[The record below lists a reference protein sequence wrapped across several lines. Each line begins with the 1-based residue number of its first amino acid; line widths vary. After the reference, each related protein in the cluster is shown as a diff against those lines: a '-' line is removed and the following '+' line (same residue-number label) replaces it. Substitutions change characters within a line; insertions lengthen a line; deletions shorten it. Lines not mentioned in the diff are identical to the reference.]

1 MTLVEEYL
9 EYTKNYK
16 EVYGDKTLVLMQV
29 GSFYECYAV
38 KKGEGIYE
46 GSNIVDFA
54 QINDMVIANK
64 NTTVNDD
71 NVVMAGFGLPQLDK
85 YVRRMLHNGYTIII
99 FAQDLQMKNTTRS
112 LMGIFSPGTY
122 FDTNDNTNSD
132 GENLNS
138 STNLSNNTLC
148 LWIHYSK
155 PNKFVK
161 NETLTIGLNII
172 DILTGKLINYEYSQP
187 YENSPTT
194 YDQLEKYISIYN
206 PSEVIIISN
215 KMNSSELNANIT
227 ELNKNTYID
236 DVINY
241 ANINAQKIHKI
252 YLDEKQG
259 SINSKVNNSK
269 IDSFEKIAN
278 NCEKQVYQETLIDKI
293 FGAGAYRSNFEF
305 QNYSIANQSL
315 CFLIDFIDKH
325 NPALIKHIDF
335 PCFENINSKLI
346 LANHSLKQLNM
357 ISDQRHNG
365 KLGCVANFL
374 NNCITNAGKRKFN
387 YDLLH
392 PICDGASLNASY
404 NVTDHL
410 IKTQFYKTIRG
421 YLLNVRDIEKIDR
434 KLVLGKIEPR
444 DFASLYNNLS
454 NVSNLFEKITCIEE
468 NKELALYIGNIINYD
483 ISEACNKI
491 NNYISNV
498 FDLSKLNVVIDKL
511 NNNDLESMFFIN
523 QNYNTNLN
531 KLYKSCVDSRQQ
543 LEAIAFFFSNLLMEY
558 EKSRTTNSSKAKTK
572 AKTSKKETN
581 EDKNS
586 DYIANPHLIND
597 DFVSGGYI
605 KFHETS
611 KNEVMLITTKRRG
624 AILKEIIQKIIE
636 KSGTKYEY
644 INYTSKYSK
653 FGEIIEIDL
662 SSILFK
668 NHGSANSNIIV
679 YSQQIDSICYDI
691 QNSREELIEEI
702 NSNYKTILCEFKNII
717 YNVVTNTNTNVSNT
731 NSNIKNER
739 FSLLGKISQFIAL
752 SDVCYVK
759 AYNALKY
766 NYCRPVI
773 DESEGSSKSYVNFK
787 KIRHCLIEQLN
798 TNELYVTNDLEI
810 GASNNGLLLY
820 GTNAVGKT
828 SFIKSIGIALIMAQA
843 GMFVPCEEFTYYP
856 YEYLFTRLL
865 GNDNI
870 FKGLSTFAV
879 EMCEL
884 RTILKNANSKSI
896 ILGDELC
903 SGTES
908 TSALSIFVSSL
919 ERLHAL
925 ASTFLFATH
934 FHEILEY
941 EEVKNLDSMKI
952 YHMSVFF
959 DREQKTLIY
968 NRKLRTGPG
977 ESMYGL
983 EVCKSL
989 DLPEDFIE
997 RAYAIRNKYN
1007 KSNVSVLEAKKSR
1020 YNANKLRGM
1029 CELCNNNEGTEV
1041 HHLQY
1046 QKNAKD
1052 GIINGEFN
1060 KNHKANLINIC
1071 EACHNKI
1078 HSSSQ
1083 EFRITKTTNGYKLL
1097 EL

>member
-9 EYTKNYK
+9 EHTKNYK
-16 EVYGDKTLVLMQV
+16 AIYGDKTLVLMQV
-29 GSFYECYAV
+29 GSFYECYAI

-54 QINDMVIANK
+54 QINDMVIAHK
-64 NTTVNDD
+64 NTTINDD

-85 YVRRMLHNGYTIII
+85 YVKRMLNNGYSVII
-99 FAQDLQMKNTTRS
+99 FAQDLQMKNTSRS
-112 LMGIFSPGTY
+112 LIGIYSPGTY
-122 FDTNDNTNSD
+122 FDTNDNINSTS
-132 GENLNS
+132 ENMNNN
-138 STNLSNNTLC
+138 TNLSNNTLC

-161 NETLTIGLNII
+161 NATLSIGLNII
-172 DILTGKLINYEYSQP
+172 DILTGKLINYEYTQP

-215 KMNSSELNANIT
+215 KMNSTDLSSNS
-227 ELNKNTYID
+227 NTYID
-236 DVINY
+236 DVISY
-241 ANINAQKIHKI
+241 ANINAQKIYKI
-252 YLDEKQG
+252 YLDEKEVA
-259 SINSKVNNSK
+259 INSKNSK
-269 IDSFEKIAN
+269 AVESFEKIAA
-278 NCEKQVYQETLIDKI
+278 NCEKQVYQEALIDKI
-293 FGAGAYRSNFEF
+293 FGAGAYKTNFEF

-325 NPALIKHIDF
+325 NPSLIKHIDF

-374 NNCITNAGKRKFN
+374 NNCITNAGRRKFN

-392 PICDGASLNASY
+392 PICNSATLNASY
-404 NVTDHL
+404 DVTEHL
-410 IKTQFYKTIRG
+410 IKTQFYKTIRD
-421 YLLNVRDIEKIDR
+421 YLLNVKDIEKIDR
-434 KLVLGKIEPR
+434 KLILGKIEPR
-444 DFASLYNNLS
+444 DFANLYNNLS
-454 NVSNLFEKITCIEE
+454 NVSTLFEKITCIEE
-468 NKELALYIGNIINYD
+468 NKDLALYIGDIINYD
-483 ISEACNKI
+483 ISDACNKI
-491 NNYISNV
+491 NNYIANV
-498 FDLSKLNVVIDKL
+498 FELSKLNVTIDKL

-523 QNYNTNLN
+523 KNYNENLN
-531 KLYKSCVDSRQQ
+531 KLYKNSIDSRQQ
-543 LEAIAFFFSNLLMEY
+543 LEAIASFFSNLLMEY
-558 EKSRTTNSSKAKTK
+558 EKTKTTNYSKTKAK
-572 AKTSKKETN
+572 AKTSKKETI

-586 DYIANPHLIND
+586 DYISNPLLVNNDLNGDIN
-597 DFVSGGYI
+597 FYNGYI
-605 KFHETS
+605 KLHETS

-636 KSGTKYEY
+636 QSGTKYEY
-644 INYTSKYSK
+644 INYISKYSK

-679 YSQQIDSICYDI
+679 YSAEIDSICNNI
-691 QNSREELIEEI
+691 QNSREQLIEEL

-717 YNVVTNTNTNVSNT
+717 YNVVTNSVKS
-731 NSNIKNER
+731 ER

-752 SDVCYVK
+752 NDVCYVK

-773 DESEGSSKSYVNFK
+773 DDREGSSKSYINFK
-787 KIRHCLIEQLN
+787 KIRHCLIEHLN
-798 TNELYVTNDLEI
+798 TSELYVTNDLEI
-810 GASNNGLLLY
+810 GTSNNGLLLY

-828 SFIKSIGIALIMAQA
+828 SFIKSIGIALIMAQS

-919 ERLHAL
+919 ERLHSL
-925 ASTFLFATH
+925 TSTFLFATH

-941 EEVKNLDSMKI
+941 EEVKNLNAMKV
-952 YHMSVFF
+952 YHMSVLF

-977 ESMYGL
+977 QSMYGL

-997 RAYAIRNKYN
+997 RAYAIRHKYN
-1007 KSNVSVLEAKKSR
+1007 KSNISVLEAKKSR

-1029 CELCNNNEGTEV
+1029 CELCNSYEGTEV

-1078 HSSSQ
+1078 HSLNS
-1083 EFRITKTTNGYKLL
+1083 EFRITKTTNGYKLMATN
-1097 EL
+1097 

>member
-16 EVYGDKTLVLMQV
+16 AIYGEKSLVLMQV
-29 GSFYECYAV
+29 GSFYECYAI

-64 NTTVNDD
+64 NTSVNDCD
-71 NVVMAGFGLPQLDK
+71 VVMAGFGLPQIDK
-85 YVRRMLHNGYTIII
+85 YVKRMLNNGYTIII
-99 FAQDLQMKNTTRS
+99 YAQDTQTKNTTRS
-112 LMGIFSPGTY
+112 LVAICSPGTF
-122 FDTNDNTNSD
+122 FDNNDNTNCMS
-132 GENLNS
+132 E
-138 STNLSNNTLC
+138 NLSNNSLC

-155 PNKFVK
+155 PSKFVK
-161 NETLTIGLNII
+161 TETITFGLNII
-172 DILTGKLINYEYSQP
+172 DILTGKIVNYEYSQP

-206 PSEVIIISN
+206 PSEVIIITN
-215 KMNSSELNANIT
+215 KLYST
-227 ELNKNTYID
+227 ELINDEDTNNIYSYID

-252 YLDEKQG
+252 YLDEKQAT
-259 SINSKVNNSK
+259 NNSK
-269 IDSFEKIAN
+269 LDSFEKIAS

-293 FGAGAYRSNFEF
+293 YGSGAYRDNFEF

-315 CFLIDFIDKH
+315 CFLIDFIYKH
-325 NPALIKHIDF
+325 NPSLIKHIDF
-335 PCFENINSKLI
+335 PCFENINAKLV

-392 PICDGASLNASY
+392 PICDVAILNASY
-404 NVTDHL
+404 DVTEHL
-410 IKTQFYKTIRG
+410 IQTEFYKTIRE
-421 YLLNVRDIEKIDR
+421 YLLNIRDIEKIDR
-434 KLVLGKIEPR
+434 KLVLGKIEPK

-454 NVSNLFEKITCIEE
+454 SVSKLFEKITCLKE
-468 NKELALYIGNIINYD
+468 NKELALYMNCVINCN

-491 NNYISNV
+491 NTYISNV
-498 FDLSKLNVVIDKL
+498 FDISKLNVVIDKL
-511 NNNDLESMFFIN
+511 NNNDLEELFFIKN
-523 QNYNTNLN
+523 TYNTNLN
-531 KLYKSCVDSRQQ
+531 KLYKSSLDSRQQ
-543 LEAIAFFFSNLLMEY
+543 LETIASFLSNLLMDY
-558 EKSRTTNSSKAKTK
+558 EKMKTSNSSKNK
-572 AKTSKKETN
+572 AKTSKKDN
-581 EDKNS
+581 VDHKDS
-586 DYIANPHLIND
+586 DYITNPSTSEDININL
-597 DFVSGGYI
+597 STSYI

-611 KNEVMLITTKRRG
+611 KNEVMLITTKRR
-624 AILKEIIQKIIE
+624 ALILKEIIQKIID

-644 INYTSKYSK
+644 INYISKYSK

-662 SSILFK
+662 STIQFK
-668 NHGSANSNIIV
+668 NYGSTNSNSIV
-679 YSQQIDSICYDI
+679 FSEDIDKLCYTI
-691 QNSREELIEEI
+691 QNSREQLIEEI
-702 NSNYKTILCEFKNII
+702 NINYKNIMSEFKVLL
-717 YNVVTNTNTNVSNT
+717 YNVNVSN
-731 NSNIKNER
+731 NNLKSER
-739 FSLLGKISQFIAL
+739 ISLLGKISQFIAL

-766 NYCRPVI
+766 NYCKPKIQDV
-773 DESEGSSKSYVNFK
+773 SNKSCVHFK
-787 KIRHCLIEQLN
+787 KIRHCLIEHLN

-810 GASNNGLLLY
+810 GTSNTGLLLY

-828 SFIKSIGIALIMAQA
+828 SFIKSIGIAIIMAQA
-843 GMFVPCEEFTYYP
+843 GMYVPCEEFTYYP

-884 RTILKNANSKSI
+884 RTILKNANTKSI

-919 ERLHAL
+919 ERLHTL
-925 ASTFLFATH
+925 GSTFLFATH

-941 EEVKNLDSMKI
+941 EEVKNLDFMKI
-952 YHMSVFF
+952 YHMSVMF
-959 DREQKTLIY
+959 DREAKTLIY
-968 NRKLRTGPG
+968 DRKLREGPG

-1007 KSNVSVLEAKKSR
+1007 KSNLSVLEAKKSR
-1020 YNANKLRGM
+1020 YNASKLRGL
-1029 CELCNNNEGTEV
+1029 CELCNNNIGTEV

-1071 EACHNKI
+1071 ESCHNKI
-1078 HSSSQ
+1078 HSSNS
-1083 EFRITKTTNGYKLL
+1083 EFRITKTTNGYKLFQL
-1097 EL
+1097 

>member
-1 MTLVEEYL
+1 
-9 EYTKNYK
+9 
-16 EVYGDKTLVLMQV
+16 
-29 GSFYECYAV
+29 
-38 KKGEGIYE
+38 
-46 GSNIVDFA
+46 
-54 QINDMVIANK
+54 
-64 NTTVNDD
+64 
-71 NVVMAGFGLPQLDK
+71 
-85 YVRRMLHNGYTIII
+85 MLNNGYTVII
-99 FAQDLQMKNTTRS
+99 FAQDLQMKNTSRS
-112 LMGIFSPGTY
+112 LVGIYSPGTF
-122 FDTNDNTNSD
+122 FDNNDTYNCDN
-132 GENLNS
+132 ENLNS
-138 STNLSNNTLC
+138 NTNLSNNTLC

-155 PNKFVK
+155 PNKVIK

-172 DILTGKLINYEYSQP
+172 DILTGKIVNYEYTQP

-206 PSEVIIISN
+206 PSEVIIITN
-215 KMNSSELNANIT
+215 KNNSS
-227 ELNKNTYID
+227 YID

-252 YLDEKQG
+252 YLHEKQ
-259 SINSKVNNSK
+259 SKTCNKV
-269 IDSFEKIAN
+269 DSFEKIAA
-278 NCEKQVYQETLIDKI
+278 NCEKQIYQETLIDKI
-293 FGAGAYRSNFEF
+293 FGIGAYRDNFEF

-325 NPALIKHIDF
+325 NPSLIKNIDF

-392 PICDGASLNASY
+392 PICNSAILNASY
-404 NVTDHL
+404 DVTDHL
-410 IKTQFYKTIRG
+410 IKSEFYKTIRD
-421 YLLNVRDIEKIDR
+421 YLLNMRDIEKIDR
-434 KLVLGKIEPR
+434 KLILGKIEPR
-444 DFASLYNNLS
+444 DFASLHNNLS
-454 NVSNLFEKITCIEE
+454 SVSKLYEKITHLEE
-468 NKELALYIGNIINYD
+468 NKDLALYIGNIINYD

-498 FDLSKLNVVIDKL
+498 FELSKLNVVIDKL
-511 NNNDLESMFFIN
+511 NNNDLETIFFIN
-523 QNYNTNLN
+523 KSYNINLN
-531 KLYKSCVDSRQQ
+531 KLYKRSIDSRQQ
-543 LEAIAFFFSNLLMEY
+543 LEAIAFFFSNLLMDY
-558 EKSRTTNSSKAKTK
+558 EKTKTSSISKSK
-572 AKTSKKETN
+572 AKTSKNGVEQK
-581 EDKNS
+581 DS
-586 DYIANPHLIND
+586 DYITNPLVSNDINND
-597 DFVSGGYI
+597 INFSSGYI

-624 AILKEIIQKIIE
+624 AILKEIIQKLIE

-644 INYTSKYSK
+644 INYISKYDK

-668 NHGSANSNIIV
+668 NYGSNNSNTIV
-679 YSQQIDSICYDI
+679 YSQDIDAICHNV
-691 QNSREELIEEI
+691 QNSREQLIEEI
-702 NSNYKTILCEFKNII
+702 NSNYKTILGDFKNML
-717 YNVVTNTNTNVSNT
+717 YNV
-731 NSNIKNER
+731 NSNVNSNNNNNLKKER
-739 FSLLGKISQFIAL
+739 ISYLGKISQFIAL
-752 SDVCYVK
+752 IDVCHVK

-766 NYCRPVI
+766 NYCRPII
-773 DESEGSSKSYVNFK
+773 DTNSTKSYVNFK
-787 KIRHCLIEQLN
+787 KIRHCLIEHLN
-798 TNELYVTNDLEI
+798 NHELYVTNDLEI
-810 GASNNGLLLY
+810 GTNNNGLLLY

-828 SFIKSIGIALIMAQA
+828 SFIKSIGIAIIMAQS
-843 GMFVPCEEFTYYP
+843 GMFVPCEEFTYCP

-884 RTILKNANSKSI
+884 RTILKNATTKSI

-919 ERLHAL
+919 ERLHEL
-925 ASTFLFATH
+925 NSTFLFATH

-941 EEVKNLDSMKI
+941 EEVKNLNSLKV
-952 YHMSVFF
+952 YHMSVVF

-968 NRKLRTGPG
+968 NRKLREGPG
-977 ESMYGL
+977 QSMYGL

-1029 CELCNNNEGTEV
+1029 CELCNNYEGTEV

-1046 QKNAKD
+1046 QKNAKH

-1071 EACHNKI
+1071 NFCHNKI
-1078 HSSSQ
+1078 HSLDQ
-1083 EFRITKTTNGYKLL
+1083 EYRITKTSNGYKLL
-1097 EL
+1097 ELEHIQ

>member
-9 EYTKNYK
+9 EHTKNYK
-16 EVYGDKTLVLMQV
+16 QIYGEKTLVLMQV
-29 GSFYECYAV
+29 GSFYECYAI
-38 KKGEGIYE
+38 KKGEGLYE

-54 QINDMVIANK
+54 QINDMVIAHK
-64 NTTVNDD
+64 NTSINGND
-71 NVVMAGFGLPQLDK
+71 VVMAGFGLPQLEK
-85 YVRRMLHNGYTIII
+85 YIKRMLHNGYSVVI
-99 FAQDLQMKNTTRS
+99 FAQDSQTKNTSRS
-112 LMGIFSPGTY
+112 LLAIYSPGTY
-122 FDTNDNTNSD
+122 FDNNDNYSSD
-132 GENLNS
+132 GENLNG
-138 STNLSNNTLC
+138 NCLSNNTLC

-155 PNKFVK
+155 PNKIVK
-161 NETLTIGLNII
+161 TETLTLGLNII
-172 DILTGKLINYEYSQP
+172 DVLTGKVVHYEYSQP
-187 YENSPTT
+187 YDNSPTT

-206 PSEVIIISN
+206 PSEVIIITN
-215 KMNSSELNANIT
+215 KMNSSELD
-227 ELNKNTYID
+227 NKDLGKNSYID

-241 ANINAQKIHKI
+241 ANINAQKIHKV
-252 YLDEKQG
+252 YLHEKQ
-259 SINSKVNNSK
+259 SKINSKV
-269 IDSFEKIAN
+269 DSFESIAY
-278 NCEKQVYQETLIDKI
+278 NCEKQLYQETLINKI
-293 FGAGAYRSNFEF
+293 FGCGAYREHFEF

-325 NPALIKHIDF
+325 NPSLIKHIDF

-392 PICDGASLNASY
+392 PICTSDTLNASY
-404 NVTDHL
+404 NVTEVL
-410 IKTQFYKTIRG
+410 IQTEFYKTIRN

-454 NVSNLFEKITCIEE
+454 NVSTLFEKITCVHE
-468 NKELALYIGNIINYD
+468 NRELALYIKDIINYD

-491 NNYISNV
+491 NNYIVNV
-498 FDLSKLNVVIDKL
+498 FDISKLSVTIDKL

-523 QNYNTNLN
+523 QNYNENLS
-531 KLYKSCVDSRQQ
+531 KLYKNSLDSREQ
-543 LEAIAFFFSNLLMEY
+543 LEAIASFLSNLLMEY
-558 EKSRTTNSSKAKTK
+558 EKTKTTNSSKSK
-572 AKTSKKETN
+572 AKACKKDN
-581 EDKNS
+581 IDYKDS
-586 DYIANPHLIND
+586 DYIANPSLPND
-597 DFVSGGYI
+597 DLVSGYI

-624 AILKEIIQKIIE
+624 AILKEIVQKIIE

-679 YSQQIDSICYDI
+679 YSSQIDSICHDI
-691 QNSREELIEEI
+691 QNSREQLIEEI
-702 NSNYKTILCEFKNII
+702 NSNYKAILCEFKNII
-717 YNVVTNTNTNVSNT
+717 YNVVTNSNVS
-731 NSNIKNER
+731 SKNER

-773 DESEGSSKSYVNFK
+773 DKGASKSYVNFK

-798 TNELYVTNDLEI
+798 SQELYVTNDLEI
-810 GASNNGLLLY
+810 GTSNNGLLLY

-843 GMFVPCEEFTYYP
+843 GMYVPCEEFTYYP
-856 YEYLFTRLL
+856 YEYLFTRVL

-884 RTILKNANSKSI
+884 RTILKNANNKSI

-919 ERLHAL
+919 ERLHSL

-952 YHMSVFF
+952 YHMSVVY

-1020 YNANKLRGM
+1020 YNAHKLRGM
-1029 CELCNNNEGTEV
+1029 CELCNDYEGTEV

-1046 QKNAKD
+1046 QKNAKH

-1078 HSSSQ
+1078 HNLNS
-1083 EFRITKTTNGYKLL
+1083 EFRITKTTNGYKLM
-1097 EL
+1097 EI

>member
-16 EVYGDKTLVLMQV
+16 TLYGEKTLVLMQV
-29 GSFYECYAV
+29 GSFYECYAI

-64 NTTVNDD
+64 NTSVNDCD
-71 NVVMAGFGLPQLDK
+71 VVMAGFGLPQIDK
-85 YVRRMLHNGYTIII
+85 YVRKMLLNGYTIVIYT
-99 FAQDLQMKNTTRS
+99 QDTQTKNTTRS
-112 LMGIFSPGTY
+112 LMCICSPGTY
-122 FDTNDNTNSD
+122 FDNSD
-132 GENLNS
+132 NINS
-138 STNLSNNTLC
+138 DNETLSNNSLC

-155 PNKFVK
+155 PNKFIK
-161 NETLTIGLNII
+161 TETITVGLNII
-172 DILTGKLINYEYSQP
+172 DILTGKIVTYEYSHP
-187 YENSPTT
+187 YENSPTI

-206 PSEVIIISN
+206 PSEVIIITN
-215 KMNSSELNANIT
+215 KLHSVAQNNNDNYS
-227 ELNKNTYID
+227 YID
-236 DVINY
+236 DVISY
-241 ANINAQKIHKI
+241 ANINAKKIHKI
-252 YLDEKQG
+252 YLDEKETLAK
-259 SINSKVNNSK
+259 SKV
-269 IDSFEKIAN
+269 DSFEKIAS
-278 NCEKQVYQETLIDKI
+278 NCEKQVYQETLIDKV
-293 FGAGAYRSNFEF
+293 FGAGAYRDNFEF

-325 NPALIKHIDF
+325 NPSLINNIDF
-335 PCFENINSKLI
+335 PCFENINAKLV

-392 PICDGASLNASY
+392 PICDVSILNASY
-404 NVTDHL
+404 NVTEHL
-410 IKTQFYKTIRG
+410 MQTEFYKTIRE
-421 YLLNVRDIEKIDR
+421 YLLNNRDIEKIDR
-434 KLVLGKIEPR
+434 KLIMGKIEPR

-454 NVSNLFEKITCIEE
+454 SVSKLYEKIVTIKE
-468 NKELALYIGNIINYD
+468 NRELALYINSNVNYN
-483 ISEACNKI
+483 ISEACDKI
-491 NNYISNV
+491 NTYINSV
-498 FDLSKLNVVIDKL
+498 FEVSKLNVVIDKL
-511 NNNDLESMFFIN
+511 NNNDLETMFFIKK
-523 QNYNTNLN
+523 NYSANLD
-531 KLYKSCVDSRQQ
+531 KLYKSSVDSRQQ
-543 LEAIAFFFSNLLMEY
+543 LEAIASFLSNLLMEY
-558 EKSRTTNSSKAKTK
+558 EKPKTSKAKTC
-572 AKTSKKETN
+572 KKNNTEH
-581 EDKNS
+581 KNS
-586 DYIANPHLIND
+586 DYITNPPLSDISDDIN
-597 DFVSGGYI
+597 FSTSYI

-611 KNEVMLITTKRRG
+611 KNEVMLITTKRR
-624 AILKEIIQKIIE
+624 ATILKEIIQKIID
-636 KSGTKYEY
+636 KSGKKYEY
-644 INYTSKYSK
+644 INYISKYSK

-662 SSILFK
+662 STIQFK
-668 NHGSANSNIIV
+668 NHGSANSNAIIL
-679 YSQQIDSICYDI
+679 SEEIDSICYDI
-691 QNSREELIEEI
+691 QNSREQLIEEI
-702 NSNYKTILCEFKNII
+702 NLNYKNILAEFKALL
-717 YNVVTNTNTNVSNT
+717 YNVVVVSD
-731 NSNIKNER
+731 ER
-739 FSLLGKISQFIAL
+739 ISQLGKISQFVAL
-752 SDVCYVK
+752 IDVCYVK
-759 AYNALKY
+759 AFNALKY
-766 NYCRPVI
+766 NYCKPKI
-773 DESEGSSKSYVNFK
+773 EENGNKSYAHFK
-787 KIRHCLIEQLN
+787 KIRHCLIEHLN

-810 GASNNGLLLY
+810 GTSNSGLLLY

-828 SFIKSIGIALIMAQA
+828 SFIKSIGIAVIMAQA
-843 GMFVPCEEFTYYP
+843 GMFVPCEEFIYFP

-884 RTILKNANSKSI
+884 RTILKNATSKSI

-903 SGTES
+903 SGTET

-941 EEVKNLDSMKI
+941 EEVKNLSNMKI
-952 YHMSVFF
+952 YHMSVLF
-959 DREQKTLIY
+959 DREKKTLIY
-968 NRKLRTGPG
+968 NRKLREGPG
-977 ESMYGL
+977 LAMYGL

-989 DLPEDFIE
+989 ELPDDFIE

-1029 CELCNNNEGTEV
+1029 CELCNNYEGSEV

-1046 QKNAKD
+1046 QKHAKD

-1071 EACHNKI
+1071 ENCHNKI
-1078 HSSSQ
+1078 HSSDQ
-1083 EFRITKTTNGYKLL
+1083 EFRITKTSNGYKLL
-1097 EL
+1097 QL

>member
-9 EYTKNYK
+9 EHTKNYK

-29 GSFYECYAV
+29 GSFYECYAI

-54 QINDMVIANK
+54 QINDMVIAHK
-64 NTTVNDD
+64 NATINDD
-71 NVVMAGFGLPQLDK
+71 NVVMAGFGLPQLEK
-85 YVRRMLHNGYTIII
+85 YVKRMLNNGYTVII
-99 FAQDLQMKNTTRS
+99 FAQDLQMKNTSRS
-112 LMGIFSPGTY
+112 LAGIYSPGTF
-122 FDTNDNTNSD
+122 FDNNDAYNCDNENFNS
-132 GENLNS
+132 N
-138 STNLSNNTLC
+138 TNLSNNTLC

-155 PNKFVK
+155 PNKVVK

-172 DILTGKLINYEYSQP
+172 DILTGKIVNYEYTQP

-206 PSEVIIISN
+206 PSEVIII
-215 KMNSSELNANIT
+215 T
-227 ELNKNTYID
+227 NKNNSTYID

-252 YLDEKQG
+252 YLHEKQG
-259 SINSKVNNSK
+259 PEKQGKTCNKV
-269 IDSFEKIAN
+269 DSFEKIAA
-278 NCEKQVYQETLIDKI
+278 NCEKQIYQETLIDKI
-293 FGAGAYRSNFEF
+293 FGLGAYRDNFEF

-325 NPALIKHIDF
+325 NPSLIKNIDF

-392 PICDGASLNASY
+392 PICSSAILNASY
-404 NVTDHL
+404 DVTDHL
-410 IKTQFYKTIRG
+410 IKSEFYKTIRD
-421 YLLNVRDIEKIDR
+421 YLLNMRDIEKIDR
-434 KLVLGKIEPR
+434 KLILGKIEPR
-444 DFASLYNNLS
+444 DFASLHNNLS
-454 NVSNLFEKITCIEE
+454 SVSKLYEKIAHLEE
-468 NKELALYIGNIINYD
+468 NKDLALYIGNIINYD

-491 NNYISNV
+491 NTYISNV
-498 FDLSKLNVVIDKL
+498 FELSKLNVVIDKL
-511 NNNDLESMFFIN
+511 NNNDLETIFFIN
-523 QNYNTNLN
+523 KSYNINLN
-531 KLYKSCVDSRQQ
+531 KLYKRSIDSRQQ
-543 LEAIAFFFSNLLMEY
+543 LEAIAFFFSNLLMDY
-558 EKSRTTNSSKAKTK
+558 EKTKTSSVSKSKAKTQ
-572 AKTSKKETN
+572 
-581 EDKNS
+581 KNGVEQKDS
-586 DYIANPHLIND
+586 DYITNPLVSNDINND
-597 DFVSGGYI
+597 INFSSGYI

-624 AILKEIIQKIIE
+624 AILKEIIQKLIE

-644 INYTSKYSK
+644 INYISKYDK

-662 SSILFK
+662 SSIMFK
-668 NHGSANSNIIV
+668 NYGSNNSNTIV
-679 YSQQIDSICYDI
+679 YSQDIDAICHNV
-691 QNSREELIEEI
+691 QNSREQLIEEI
-702 NSNYKTILCEFKNII
+702 NSNYKTILGDFKNML
-717 YNVVTNTNTNVSNT
+717 YNVAETNNNV
-731 NSNIKNER
+731 NSNVNNNVNNNKNNNLKKER
-739 FSLLGKISQFIAL
+739 ISYLGKISQFIAL
-752 SDVCYVK
+752 IDVCHVK

-766 NYCRPVI
+766 NYCRPII
-773 DESEGSSKSYVNFK
+773 DTNSTKSYVNFK
-787 KIRHCLIEQLN
+787 KIRHCLIEHLN
-798 TNELYVTNDLEI
+798 NHELYVTNDLEI
-810 GASNNGLLLY
+810 GTNNNGLLLY

-828 SFIKSIGIALIMAQA
+828 SFIKSIGIAIIMAQS
-843 GMFVPCEEFTYYP
+843 GMFVPCEEFTYCP

-884 RTILKNANSKSI
+884 RTILKNATTKSI

-919 ERLHAL
+919 ERLHDL
-925 ASTFLFATH
+925 NSTFLFATH

-941 EEVKNLDSMKI
+941 EEVKNLNSLKV
-952 YHMSVFF
+952 YHMSVVF

-968 NRKLRTGPG
+968 NRKLREGPG
-977 ESMYGL
+977 QSMYGL

-1029 CELCNNNEGTEV
+1029 CELCNNYEGSEV

-1046 QKNAKD
+1046 QKNAKH

-1071 EACHNKI
+1071 NFCHNKI
-1078 HSSSQ
+1078 HSLDQ
-1083 EFRITKTTNGYKLL
+1083 EYRITKTSNGYKLL
-1097 EL
+1097 EVEHIH

>member
-9 EYTKNYK
+9 EHTKNYK
-16 EVYGDKTLVLMQV
+16 EIYGSKTLVLMQV
-29 GSFYECYAV
+29 GSFYECYAI

-64 NTTVNDD
+64 NTTVNDE

-85 YVRRMLHNGYTIII
+85 YVKRMLNNGYTVII
-99 FAQDLQMKNTTRS
+99 FAQDLQMKNTSRS
-112 LMGIFSPGTY
+112 LVGIYSPGTY

-132 GENLNS
+132 SENS
-138 STNLSNNTLC
+138 SSNTNLSNNTLC

-155 PNKFVK
+155 PNKVVK
-161 NETLTIGLNII
+161 NETLSIGLNII

-215 KMNSSELNANIT
+215 KMNSNELNANIT
-227 ELNKNTYID
+227 ELKKNTYID

-252 YLDEKQG
+252 YLDEKQVG
-259 SINSKVNNSK
+259 INSKAVDINSK
-269 IDSFEKIAN
+269 AVDSFEKIAI

-325 NPALIKHIDF
+325 NPSLIKHIDF
-335 PCFENINSKLI
+335 PCFENINAKLI

-392 PICDGASLNASY
+392 PICDGVILNASY
-404 NVTDHL
+404 DVTDHL
-410 IKTQFYKTIRG
+410 IKTEFYKTIRE

-454 NVSNLFEKITCIEE
+454 NVSKLFEKITCIQE
-468 NKELALYIGNIINYD
+468 NKELALYISNIINYD
-483 ISEACNKI
+483 ISAACNKI

-523 QNYNTNLN
+523 QNYNANLS
-531 KLYKSCVDSRQQ
+531 KLYKNSLDSRQQ
-543 LEAIAFFFSNLLMEY
+543 LEAIASFFSNLLMEY
-558 EKSRTTNSSKAKTK
+558 EKSKTTNSNKAKTK

-586 DYIANPHLIND
+586 DYISNPSLIND
-597 DFVSGGYI
+597 DFVGGSYI

-691 QNSREELIEEI
+691 QNSREQLIEEI
-702 NSNYKTILCEFKNII
+702 NSNYKAILCEFKNII
-717 YNVVTNTNTNVSNT
+717 YNVVTNTNT
-731 NSNIKNER
+731 NIKNER

-773 DESEGSSKSYVNFK
+773 ANGNSEGSNKSYVNFK

-810 GASNNGLLLY
+810 GTSNNGLLLY

-828 SFIKSIGIALIMAQA
+828 SFIKSIGIAIIMAQA

-919 ERLHAL
+919 ERLHSL
-925 ASTFLFATH
+925 ESTFLFATH

>member
-9 EYTKNYK
+9 EHTKNYK

-29 GSFYECYAV
+29 GSFYECYAI

-54 QINDMVIANK
+54 QINDMVIAHK
-64 NTTVNDD
+64 NTMVNDE

-85 YVRRMLHNGYTIII
+85 YVKRMLNNGYTVII
-99 FAQDLQMKNTTRS
+99 FAQDLQMKNTSRS
-112 LMGIFSPGTY
+112 LIGIYSPGTY

-132 GENLNS
+132 SDNS
-138 STNLSNNTLC
+138 INNTNLSNNTLC

-161 NETLTIGLNII
+161 SETLTIGLNII

-215 KMNSSELNANIT
+215 KMNSSELNS
-227 ELNKNTYID
+227 NTYID
-236 DVINY
+236 DVISY
-241 ANINAQKIHKI
+241 ANINAQKIHKV
-252 YLDEKQG
+252 YLDEKSVAG
-259 SINSKVNNSK
+259 TSKAVE
-269 IDSFEKIAN
+269 SFEKIAA

-293 FGAGAYRSNFEF
+293 YGIGAYRTNFEF

-335 PCFENINSKLI
+335 PSFENINSKLI

-392 PICDGASLNASY
+392 PICASATLNASY
-404 NVTDHL
+404 DVTEHL
-410 IKTQFYKTIRG
+410 IKTQFYKTIKG

-454 NVSNLFEKITCIEE
+454 NVSTLFEKITCNQE

-491 NNYISNV
+491 NNYIASV
-498 FDLSKLNVVIDKL
+498 FELSKLNVTIDKL
-511 NNNDLESMFFIN
+511 NNNDLEAMFFIN
-523 QNYNTNLN
+523 QNYNANLN
-531 KLYKSCVDSRQQ
+531 KLYKNCVDSRQQ

-558 EKSRTTNSSKAKTK
+558 EKSKTSAISKAKTK
-572 AKTSKKETN
+572 AKTSKKEGI

-586 DYIANPHLIND
+586 DYIANPTLTND
-597 DFVSGGYI
+597 DAVSGGYI

-679 YSQQIDSICYDI
+679 YSPQIDSICYDI
-691 QNSREELIEEI
+691 QNSREQLIEEI
-702 NSNYKTILCEFKNII
+702 NSNYKAILCEFKNII
-717 YNVVTNTNTNVSNT
+717 YNVVTNANVS
-731 NSNIKNER
+731 SKNER

-773 DESEGSSKSYVNFK
+773 SEAGGCNKSYVNFK

-798 TNELYVTNDLEI
+798 SNELYVTNDLEI

-919 ERLHAL
+919 ERLHSL

-977 ESMYGL
+977 QSMYGL

-997 RAYAIRNKYN
+997 RAYTIRNKYN
-1007 KSNVSVLEAKKSR
+1007 KSSISVLEAKKSR

-1029 CELCNNNEGTEV
+1029 CELCNNNEGTEI

-1078 HSSSQ
+1078 HSSDQ

-1097 EL
+1097 QL

>member
-9 EYTKNYK
+9 EHTKNYK
-16 EVYGDKTLVLMQV
+16 AVYGDKTLVLMQV
-29 GSFYECYAV
+29 GSFYECYAI

-64 NTTVNDD
+64 NTTVNDND
-71 NVVMAGFGLPQLDK
+71 VVMAGFGLPQLDK
-85 YVRRMLHNGYTIII
+85 YVKRMLNNGYTVII
-99 FAQDLQMKNTTRS
+99 FAQDLQMKNTSRS
-112 LMGIFSPGTY
+112 LMAIYSPGTY
-122 FDTNDNTNSD
+122 FDSNDNTNSD
-132 GENLNS
+132 SENSNS
-138 STNLSNNTLC
+138 NTNLSNNTLC

-155 PNKFVK
+155 PNKFIK
-161 NETLTIGLNII
+161 NEMLTIGLNII
-172 DILTGKLINYEYSQP
+172 DILTGKLVNYEYSQP
-187 YENSPTT
+187 YESSPTT

-215 KMNSSELNANIT
+215 KMNSN

-252 YLDEKQG
+252 YLDEKQV
-259 SINSKVNNSK
+259 NKVTSKAVE
-269 IDSFEKIAN
+269 SFEKIAA

-293 FGAGAYRSNFEF
+293 FGAGAYRSNYEF

-325 NPALIKHIDF
+325 NPALIKNIDF
-335 PCFENINSKLI
+335 PCFENINAKLI

-392 PICDGASLNASY
+392 PICDNAILNASY
-404 NVTDHL
+404 DVTDHL
-410 IKTQFYKTIRG
+410 IKTQFYKTIRE

-454 NVSNLFEKITCIEE
+454 NVSKLFEKITCIEE
-468 NKELALYIGNIINYD
+468 NKDLAVYIVDIINYD
-483 ISEACNKI
+483 ISNACNKI
-491 NNYISNV
+491 NNYIASV
-498 FDLSKLNVVIDKL
+498 FELSKLNVVIDKL

-523 QNYNTNLN
+523 KNYNENLN
-531 KLYKSCVDSRQQ
+531 KLYKRSLDSRQQ
-543 LEAIAFFFSNLLMEY
+543 LEAIASFLSNLLMEY
-558 EKSRTTNSSKAKTK
+558 EKSRTTNSSKAKAK
-572 AKTSKKETN
+572 AKTSKKESI

-586 DYIANPHLIND
+586 DYIANPPLQND
-597 DFVSGGYI
+597 ELVSGSYI

-679 YSQQIDSICYDI
+679 YSTEIDSICYDI
-691 QNSREELIEEI
+691 QNSREQLIEEI
-702 NSNYKTILCEFKNII
+702 NSNYKAILCEFKVMI
-717 YNVVTNTNTNVSNT
+717 YNVVTNSNVT
-731 NSNIKNER
+731 NSNVNSKKER

-773 DESEGSSKSYVNFK
+773 GEGDSNSEGSSKSYVNFK

-810 GASNNGLLLY
+810 GTSNNGLLLY

-884 RTILKNANSKSI
+884 RTILKNANNKSI

-919 ERLHAL
+919 ERLHSL
-925 ASTFLFATH
+925 DSTFLFATH

-968 NRKLRTGPG
+968 NRKLREGPG
-977 ESMYGL
+977 QSMYGL

-1007 KSNVSVLEAKKSR
+1007 KSNISVLEAKKSR

-1078 HSSSQ
+1078 HSSDQ

-1097 EL
+1097 QL

>member
-9 EYTKNYK
+9 EHTKNYK
-16 EVYGDKTLVLMQV
+16 EVYGNKTLVLMQV
-29 GSFYECYAV
+29 GSFYECYAI

-64 NTTVNDD
+64 NTTVNDHD
-71 NVVMAGFGLPQLDK
+71 VVMAGFGLPQLEK
-85 YVRRMLHNGYTIII
+85 YVKRMLNNGYSVVI
-99 FAQDLQMKNTTRS
+99 FAQDLQMKNTSRS
-112 LMGIFSPGTY
+112 LTAIYSPGTF
-122 FDTNDNTNSD
+122 FDNNDVYNTDSD
-132 GENLNS
+132 NLNS
-138 STNLSNNTLC
+138 NTNLSNNTLC

-155 PNKFVK
+155 QNKLVK

-172 DILTGKLINYEYSQP
+172 DILTGKIVNYEYSQP

-206 PSEVIIISN
+206 PSEVIIITN
-215 KMNSSELNANIT
+215 KMSSTPLSKS
-227 ELNKNTYID
+227 LYID

-241 ANINAQKIHKI
+241 SNINAQKIHKI

-259 SINSKVNNSK
+259 HEKQKQCKV
-269 IDSFEKIAN
+269 DGFEKIAA
-278 NCEKQVYQETLIDKI
+278 NCEKQIYQETLIDKI
-293 FGAGAYRSNFEF
+293 FGNGAYRDNFEF

-315 CFLIDFIDKH
+315 CFLIDFIEKH
-325 NPALIKHIDF
+325 NPSLINNIDF
-335 PCFENINSKLI
+335 PCFENINAKLI

-392 PICDGASLNASY
+392 PICDNTILNASY
-404 NVTDHL
+404 DMTDHL
-410 IKTQFYKTIRG
+410 IKTEFYKTIRI
-421 YLLNVRDIEKIDR
+421 YLSNMRDIEKIDR
-434 KLVLGKIEPR
+434 KLILGKIEPR
-444 DFASLYNNLS
+444 DFASLHNNLS
-454 NVSNLFEKITCIEE
+454 NVSKLYEEIVCLEE
-468 NKELALYIGNIINYD
+468 NKELKHYINNIINYN
-483 ISEACNKI
+483 ISDACNKI
-491 NNYISNV
+491 NNYISSV
-498 FDLSKLNVVIDKL
+498 FELSKLNVVIDKL
-511 NNNDLESMFFIN
+511 NNNDLETMFFIN
-523 QNYNTNLN
+523 KSYNENLN
-531 KLYKSCVDSRQQ
+531 KLYKRSMDSRQQ
-543 LEAIAFFFSNLLMEY
+543 LEAIAFFFSNLLMDY
-558 EKSRTTNSSKAKTK
+558 EKTKTCCSSKSKAKTG
-572 AKTSKKETN
+572 KTGKKDSVEQ
-581 EDKNS
+581 KNSVEHKDS
-586 DYIANPHLIND
+586 DYITNPIVNNDTAGDIN
-597 DFVSGGYI
+597 FSSGYI

-624 AILKEIIQKIIE
+624 AILKEIIQKLIE

-644 INYTSKYSK
+644 INYISKYNK

-662 SSILFK
+662 SAILFK
-668 NHGSANSNIIV
+668 NYGSNNSNTVV
-679 YSQQIDSICYDI
+679 YSQEIDSICYNV
-691 QNSREELIEEI
+691 QNSREQLIEEI
-702 NSNYKTILCEFKNII
+702 NITYKNILGDFKNMI
-717 YNVVTNTNTNVSNT
+717 YNVADTNYNTNNT
-731 NSNIKNER
+731 HFKKER
-739 FSLLGKISQFIAL
+739 ISLLGKISQFIAL
-752 SDVCYVK
+752 IDVCHVK
-759 AYNALKY
+759 AYNAIKY
-766 NYCRPVI
+766 NYCRPII
-773 DESEGSSKSYVNFK
+773 DKSSTKSYVNFK
-787 KIRHCLIEQLN
+787 KIRHCLIEHLN

-810 GASNNGLLLY
+810 GLNNNGLLLY

-828 SFIKSIGIALIMAQA
+828 SFIKSIGIAIIMAQS

-884 RTILKNANSKSI
+884 RTILKNATTKSI

-941 EEVKNLDSMKI
+941 EEVKNLSNMKI
-952 YHMSVFF
+952 YHMSVLF
-959 DREQKTLIY
+959 DREKKTLIY
-968 NRKLRTGPG
+968 NRKLREGPG
-977 ESMYGL
+977 QSMYGL

-989 DLPEDFIE
+989 ELPEDFIE

-1029 CELCNNNEGTEV
+1029 CELCNNYEGTEV

-1071 EACHNKI
+1071 ENCHNKI
-1078 HSSSQ
+1078 HSTDQ
-1083 EFRITKTTNGYKLL
+1083 EFRITKTSNGYKLL
-1097 EL
+1097 QL